1 MDIKQGTKNSKA
13 GDDNYYFMI
22 GLENTDFDAASLVL
36 SGVFVR
42 AFRARRGGVSL
53 RVLL

>member
-1 MDIKQGTKNSKA
+1 MDIEQQTKNGKA
-13 GDDNYYFMI
+13 GDDNFYLI
-22 GLENTDFDAASLVL
+22 TGLGNIHFDAASLVL